1 MMLHNVALE
10 FVHEFA
16 VHVNDRAAAGA
27 FEVEMPVAATRAV
40 DELIHGSLAA
50 VGNEFL
56 DFSVLH
62 HFVKTAVNRRLADFF
77 AFGHKIHINIVG
89 CHTDLRI
96 EPEIVLDGLLLTCA
110 VILSA
115 FAVFHANTFNHN
127 NIKVKMKII
136 FKLALL
142 L

>member
-1 MMLHNVALE
+1 
-10 FVHEFA
+10 
-16 VHVNDRAAAGA
+16 
-27 FEVEMPVAATRAV
+27 MPVAAVITIDQLV
-40 DELIHGSLAA
+40 HGSFSA
-50 VGNEFL
+50 VGQEFF
-56 DFSVLH
+56 DFPVLH
-62 HFVKTAVNRRLADFF
+62 HAVKTAVNGRLADFF

-115 FAVFHANTFNHN
+115 FAVFHANTFNHY
-127 NIKVKMKII
+127 NIKTKMKII